1 MSTQLAR
8 DIEALIEAEVAR
20 RTADTDR
27 PLSVRE
33 FARRTPLAASTVYGL
48 VRDGKLRTVA
58 SGTSRVLIHPS
69 EVRRFTEG
77 DDA

>member
-1 MSTQLAR
+1 MPTQLAR

-20 RTADTDR
+20 RTADIDR
-27 PLSVRE
+27 PLTVRE
-33 FARRTPLAASTVYGL
+33 FAHRTPLASSTVYGL
-48 VRDGKLRTVA
+48 VREGKLRTVE

-77 DDA
+77 GDV